1 MKTLCAALGFTS
13 VFLFLAGCDS
23 RVEASAATPA
33 APQLASIEARAADCA
48 GWSAEVGAAFADAFA
63 GPAVDYIQ
71 PVGFARSVPV
81 GRVVS
86 VYVNDVGCDSRPVTT
101 AEFLPN
107 TPAPGVLFIRM
118 PPRRGMPA
126 TLYAMVEIASSMP
139 GATRTFV
146 LATKPV
152 TVEERETGPAP
163 ITS

>member
-1 MKTLCAALGFTS
+1 MKALCAALGFTG
-13 VFLFLAGCDS
+13 VFLFLTGCDS
-23 RVEASAATPA
+23 RVEASAATRA
-33 APQLASIEARAADCA
+33 APPLASIEARAADCA
-48 GWSAEVGAAFADAFA
+48 GWPSEVGSAFADAFA

-118 PPRRGMPA
+118 PERRGVRA

-152 TVEERETGPAP
+152 TVETTGARPGRVA
-163 ITS
+163 